1 MAQEVDLGAGET
13 MEALDPSEFLV
24 IKIKSQSVLSVEKAK
39 SHPEL
44 SGAGGGGT
52 TSRAKLE
59 GETRN
64 QRQTRDSLRH
74 KHSLRFDWFWFYLAH
89 GALRRQFSRA

>member
-13 MEALDPSEFLV
+13 MEALDPSEFLA

-44 SGAGGGGT
+44 SGAGGGGGG
-52 TSRAKLE
+52 K
-59 GETRN
+59 
-64 QRQTRDSLRH
+64 QRVEQNS
-74 KHSLRFDWFWFYLAH
+74 K
-89 GALRRQFSRA
+89 